1 MAIAKVKK
9 VIILSHQSDKEE
21 LLKGLQRLGIFHL
34 AKRKVKEFTIS
45 KEDLNRIDEVIDFLN
60 SSLEKEEREKKI
72 ILDEENL
79 ESFKKERV
87 AKIIDNF
94 LEKKKKLIQL
104 DKKIK
109 EYEEEIRRISYFK
122 DFDVKIEELLTF
134 KKFDFLFGKMNK
146 VNFLNCEEIL
156 EKDKSFYRIVNET
169 KEVVYLFIGIY
180 KDFYEDLKS
189 RLIKEGLE
197 IVDLFKY
204 KGKIAE
210 NIAQLKEK
218 IKTLEEEKNKIL
230 EELKGSSPYL
240 RELKIYYDYLF
251 NEKLRKEIEKDL
263 FLSKRCVL
271 INGFVKEKDIPILE
285 NFLKSF
291 EVLAY
296 AIEEPKEEE
305 EIPVALE
312 NKKIFKP
319 FEVVLEL
326 YGMPNQKEIDPTPFL
341 APFFALFFALC
352 LTDAGYG
359 IVLIFLSLYLM
370 KKFPKGKK
378 FLTLLF
384 ICAIF
389 TVFAG
394 AFTNSWFGDFFDKFN
409 LTFLKNLKDKLTL
422 FDPFK
427 NPMIFFILSLVLGYF
442 HLNYGFLLEIYDSF
456 RIKNPLPA
464 IFNEGAWFLTLNSLI
479 LYLLFKK
486 FYFLL
491 PIFLGISFII
501 ALSRSEKKLFL
512 KQSILSLIIFNLL
525 LFFAFR
531 LKFLPSFFIWAKP
544 VTLILTIFF
553 FFFSLKREFKKFNLI
568 IILLTI
574 FLFILYQLKI
584 INKTLPIIMSL
595 FSFFLFR
602 ENRKLLKKFIWGVYN
617 LYGGTSFVGVVL
629 SYIRLMALGMVT
641 AGIAMAINTIA
652 SLAIKIPIFGIIA
665 ALIILLIGHSYN
677 LAVNVLGAFV
687 HTLRLN
693 YVEFF
698 PRFFSGGGERFS
710 PLKIETKY
718 VEVKS

>member
-9 VIILSHQSDKEE
+9 VIILSHQSEKEE
-21 LLKGLQRLGIFHL
+21 LLKGLQKLGIFHL
-34 AKRKVKEFTIS
+34 AKRSVREFTIE
-45 KEDLNRIDEVIDFLN
+45 KEDLNKVDEVINFLN
-60 SSLEKEEREKKI
+60 SCLEKEERDKKI
-72 ILDEENL
+72 ILDEGFL
-79 ESFKKERV
+79 KSFKKERV
-87 AKIIDNF
+87 ANIIDNF
-94 LEKKKKLIQL
+94 LEKKRLLIEL
-104 DKKIK
+104 NKKIK
-109 EYEEEIRRISYFK
+109 EYEEEIARIIYFK
-122 DFDVKIEELLTF
+122 DFSVKIEELLTF
-134 KKFDFLFGKMNK
+134 KKFNFLFGKIGK
-146 VNFLNCEEIL
+146 VSFFNCEKIL
-156 EKDKSFYRIVNET
+156 EKDKSFYIIVNET
-169 KEVVYLFIGIY
+169 KEGIYLFIGIY
-180 KDFYEDLKS
+180 QEFYEELKS
-189 RLIKEGLE
+189 QLIKEGLE

-210 NIAQLKEK
+210 NIEQLKEK
-218 IKTLEEEKNKIL
+218 IKTLEKEKNKIL
-230 EELKGSSPYL
+230 EELKGSKNYL

-271 INGFVKEKDIPILE
+271 ITGFVKEKDISILE
-285 NFLKSF
+285 NFLKTF
-291 EVLAY
+291 EVLTY
-296 AIEEPKEEE
+296 SIEDVKEGE
-305 EIPVALE
+305 EIPIALE
-312 NKKIFKP
+312 NKKIFQP
-319 FEVVLEL
+319 FEVVVEL

-341 APFFALFFALC
+341 APFFAIFFALC

-370 KKFPKGKK
+370 KKFPTGKK
-378 FLTLLF
+378 FLSLLF
-384 ICAIF
+384 ICALF
-389 TVFAG
+389 TIFAG
-394 AFTNSWFGDFFDKFN
+394 AFTSSWFGDFFDKFN
-409 LTFLKNLKDKLTL
+409 LAFLKNLKDQLTL

-427 NPMIFFILSLVLGYF
+427 NPMIFFLLSLFLGYF

-479 LYLLFKK
+479 LYFFFKK

-491 PIFLGISFII
+491 PLFLGISFII
-501 ALSRSEKKLFL
+501 CLSKMEKRLFL
-512 KQSILSLIIFNLL
+512 KQFILFLLIFNLI
-525 LFFAFR
+525 LFLTFK
-531 LKFLPSFFIWAKP
+531 LKFLPNFFSFTKI
-544 VTLILTIFF
+544 VTLLLTIFF
-553 FFFSLKREFKKFNLI
+553 FFFSLKKEFKKFNLV
-568 IILLTI
+568 IILLTT

-595 FSFFLFR
+595 FSFFLFE
-602 ENRKLLKKFIWGVYN
+602 ENRKLLKNLIWGAYN

-718 VEVKS
+718 VEIKS